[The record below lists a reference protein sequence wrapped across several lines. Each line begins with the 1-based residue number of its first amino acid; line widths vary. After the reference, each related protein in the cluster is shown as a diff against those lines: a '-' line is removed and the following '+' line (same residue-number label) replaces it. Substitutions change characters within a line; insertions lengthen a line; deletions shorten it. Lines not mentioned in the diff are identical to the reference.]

1 MEVVIVAAA
10 AADAAPRCVAYGLL
24 DVQRVLKRGIVGF
37 MYFGRATCI
46 PDVNHR
52 ISFRGRLLRQHSIID
67 GVDPRQVKNTCTR
80 GRAQAV

>member
-1 MEVVIVAAA
+1 MAAA

-37 MYFGRATCI
+37 MYFGRATVLPAYQMLIIASHFEGVCCGNI
-46 PDVNHR
+46 QLSVES
-52 ISFRGRLLRQHSIID
+52 IS
-67 GVDPRQVKNTCTR
+67 VKSKTLARAR